1 MKKEDLKSFIEHG
14 TGILYFSFPECPWC
28 QAYIPML
35 NEVLENSEMRANYYN
50 ARNDKQNDRSFYDEI
65 AQLLIDH
72 NKSDDPDIVLYDND
86 GKPLIYVPL
95 VVFIKNGEII
105 SWNGESNTNDTDV
118 ISVKDYWTSEKV
130 KALKDTLTKDALVIK
145 QAQEENAAK
154 GCDNGCSYGS

>member
-1 MKKEDLKSFIEHG
+1 M
-14 TGILYFSFPECPWC
+14 
-28 QAYIPML
+28 
-35 NEVLENSEMRANYYN
+35 
-50 ARNDKQNDRSFYDEI
+50 QNDRSFYDEI

-130 KALKDTLTKDALVIK
+130 NALKDTLTKDALVIK